1 MINNV
6 QDDEPII
13 KKLIFSF
20 VLNYTLEL
28 LKMNNGNMIRVIY
41 K

>member
-1 MINNV
+1 MIHNV

-20 VLNYTLEL
+20 VFNYTLEL
-28 LKMNNGNMIRVIY
+28 LKMNNGNIIRVIY